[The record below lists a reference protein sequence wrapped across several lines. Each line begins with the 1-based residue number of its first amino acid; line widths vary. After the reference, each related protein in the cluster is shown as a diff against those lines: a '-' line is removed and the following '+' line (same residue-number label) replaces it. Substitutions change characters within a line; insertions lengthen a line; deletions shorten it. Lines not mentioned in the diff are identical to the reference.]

1 MTMTSAWVTHRAC
14 PLTNFAA
21 ANAHARAKR
30 EHENQILPV
39 WYYALMRG
47 LGRVLVAMGSGRR
60 QPKRPA
66 TVPTPGLA
74 ATPPAAAPAA
84 GNVPIPLVKALAAAV
99 ANDNP
104 DAARYVHWG
113 ATSQDII
120 DTALV
125 LDLHAGIDLFL
136 ADLKRAIAAFAALAD
151 RRRRTPTV
159 RWRPHSRSCLAA
171 VAGSRAMSRF

>member
-1 MTMTSAWVTHRAC
+1 
-14 PLTNFAA
+14 
-21 ANAHARAKR
+21 
-30 EHENQILPV
+30 
-39 WYYALMRG
+39 
-47 LGRVLVAMGSGRR
+47 
-60 QPKRPA
+60 
-66 TVPTPGLA
+66 
-74 ATPPAAAPAA
+74 
-84 GNVPIPLVKALAAAV
+84 VKALAAAV

-113 ATSQDII
+113 AISQDI

-125 LDLHAGIDLFL
+125 LDLHAGIDLLL